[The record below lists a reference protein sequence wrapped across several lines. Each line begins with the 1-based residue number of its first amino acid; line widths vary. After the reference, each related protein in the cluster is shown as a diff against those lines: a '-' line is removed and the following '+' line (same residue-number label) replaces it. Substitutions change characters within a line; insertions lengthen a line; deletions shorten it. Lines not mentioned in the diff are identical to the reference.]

1 MTKKI
6 IKYKEAAEEL
16 NSILES
22 LESDAVDV
30 DEVSIKVKKAIELIV
45 LCREKIENTE
55 IQVKKIVKEFES
67 GSKKSPK

>member
-1 MTKKI
+1 MAKKSVS
-6 IKYKEAAEEL
+6 YKEAAEEL

-30 DEVSIKVKKAIELIV
+30 DEVSIKVKKAVELIV